1 MLHDAIM
8 ANPARSRFH
17 DAAAPQPPAARIFAW
32 GARALYVG
40 PALNLS
46 AHRNAVA
53 VIALALDGAFGV
65 ADPPAET
72 SGHYRRCRSVVIPPG
87 RLHHFTDTQ
96 GRMAFLYVDPFSDDL
111 ARLRASARAPA
122 PHAAFDLGE
131 EDALIG
137 VMTALADNRADWPT
151 TRAAL
156 DSLLAGASRPID
168 PRVET
173 ALAMLHAQAGERPS
187 LDLLAARTGL
197 SESRLRHVF
206 KAATGVPLRRYRL
219 WAAMR
224 TAIGTMARGETLT
237 AAAMDGGFASS
248 AHFSAAFR
256 AMFGM
261 EPSRLAK
268 GGLAMEG

>member
-1 MLHDAIM
+1 M
-8 ANPARSRFH
+8 PV
-17 DAAAPQPPAARIFAW
+17 APVLAARVFAW
-32 GARALYVG
+32 RARALYVG

-53 VIALALDGAFGV
+53 VVALGLDGAFGV

-72 SGHYRRCRSVVIPPG
+72 SGRYRRCRSVVIPPG
-87 RLHHFTDTQ
+87 KLHHFAGTQ
-96 GRMAFLYVDPFSDDL
+96 GRLAFLYIDPFSDEL
-111 ARLRASARAPA
+111 ARLRASARAPT
-122 PHAAFDLGE
+122 PHAAFDLQE
-131 EDALIG
+131 EDALIRTL
-137 VMTALADNRADWPT
+137 TALADNRNDWAT

-156 DSLLAGASRPID
+156 DSLLASSARPID
-168 PRVET
+168 PRVEA
-173 ALAMLHAQAGERPS
+173 ALALLHQRPGDRLSLDTLAAQA
-187 LDLLAARTGL
+187 GL

-224 TAIGTMARGETLT
+224 TAIDTMARGETLT

-268 GGLAMEG
+268 GRLAMEG